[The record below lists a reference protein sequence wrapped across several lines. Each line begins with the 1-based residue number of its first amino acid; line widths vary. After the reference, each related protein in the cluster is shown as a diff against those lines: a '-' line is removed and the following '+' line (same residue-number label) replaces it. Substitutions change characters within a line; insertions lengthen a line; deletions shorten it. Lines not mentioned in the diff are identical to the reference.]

1 VEELGRAV
9 DRLREEVRGVERNKN
24 TRKRGRPVESVL
36 RPQKSC
42 RASLAAP
49 KDHGNSEVDSVIG
62 SPTPD
67 VEAQATSDEVLR
79 SHNEPSTLALMKLM
93 QVFRSMLT
101 VYMNWM
107 DQLPQMTIKTLKT
120 QLSDRRRLIRRML
133 KPKLLQPL
141 TSCKIQ
147 EYRLSVLPR
156 AWRLNQ

>member
-24 TRKRGRPVESVL
+24 TRKRGRLVESVL

-42 RASLAAP
+42 HASLAAL

-79 SHNEPSTLALMKLM
+79 SYNEPSTLALMKLM

-107 DQLPQMTIKTLKT
+107 D
-120 QLSDRRRLIRRML
+120 
-133 KPKLLQPL
+133 
-141 TSCKIQ
+141 
-147 EYRLSVLPR
+147 
-156 AWRLNQ
+156 

>member
-1 VEELGRAV
+1 
-9 DRLREEVRGVERNKN
+9 
-24 TRKRGRPVESVL
+24 VL
-36 RPQKSC
+36 H
-42 RASLAAP
+42 SLAAP

-147 EYRLSVLPR
+147 EYCDG
-156 AWRLNQ
+156 